1 MNTKLTLSLRKE
13 IIEQAKTYA
22 AENNRS
28 LSEIVE
34 NYFKFL
40 ISYKAE
46 KPTKQ
51 LSGRIQRLRGVMK
64 VDPDFDYKK
73 ILKEEKSKKHDV

>member
-13 IIEQAKTYA
+13 IIEQAKIYA

-34 NYFKFL
+34 NYFKL
-40 ISYKAE
+40 LTKYKVE
-46 KPTKQ
+46 KPTKK
-51 LSGRIQRLRGVMK
+51 LSVRIQRLRGVMK

-73 ILKEEKSKKHDV
+73 ILGEEKIKKYDI